1 MTKQPHMLYL
11 ATCVGYCK
19 ITAVVQTEGR
29 VALYTNSKISNIIIV
44 GASTFTGAYFG
55 QGSGPIHYDHIVCSG
70 MEYNLTDCETGTGTR
85 QSSHDEDVGV
95 KCNTSE
101 TPSI

>member
-1 MTKQPHMLYL
+1 MEF
-11 ATCVGYCK
+11 A
-19 ITAVVQTEGR
+19 
-29 VALYTNSKISNIIIV
+29 
-44 GASTFTGAYFG
+44 GAYFG

-70 MEYNLTDCETGTGTR
+70 MEYNLTDCETGTGSR

-101 TPSI
+101 QCDLHYETMNPFPADS